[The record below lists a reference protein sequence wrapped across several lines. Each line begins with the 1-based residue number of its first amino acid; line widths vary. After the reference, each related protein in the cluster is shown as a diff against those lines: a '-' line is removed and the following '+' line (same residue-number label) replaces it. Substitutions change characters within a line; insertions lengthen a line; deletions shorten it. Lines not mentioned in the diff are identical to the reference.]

1 MSRKKSGTSAAPRRR
16 RPLWDGS
23 FGGEM
28 VRDPKVLEHYHQS
41 GPFDYALLIE
51 GCLTEPYTC
60 TQDDEATFK
69 EILFF
74 LGQGHLILVCT
85 PEIAVA
91 QKTEADDPED
101 FVRFTHPDVVR
112 RIHDIGDFRYYFEDE
127 TDEVR
132 TCDSKEKLDKLAAQ
146 VESGRLV
153 YIKPPKPR
161 TQNPAD

>member
-85 PEIAVA
+85 PERAM
-91 QKTEADDPED
+91 QENENPED
-101 FVRFTHPDVVR
+101 FVRFTDSNVVR
-112 RIHDIGDFRYYFEDE
+112 DVYSIGDFRYFFEGEPDE
-127 TDEVR
+127 IR
-132 TCDSKEKLDKLAAQ
+132 TCDSKEKLRKLTKQLAA
-146 VESGRLV
+146 GRSIFV
-153 YIKPPKPR
+153 KMPEPR